1 VFFAYNA
8 TKTDILAA
16 LTAAQQWAGARCQES
31 LGIGVQYTEGRG
43 PFPAWLA
50 ELLLTSRFLTAFCL
64 LVSGCATWAPGVGAS
79 WSVDPC
85 RARSDPAVIAETVRR
100 AAAGSEREPG

>member
-1 VFFAYNA
+1 VPEGTGGRGRPRTGHLCAVFFAYNA

-43 PFPAWLA
+43 PFVTRHPL
-50 ELLLTSRFLTAFCL
+50 
-64 LVSGCATWAPGVGAS
+64 
-79 WSVDPC
+79 
-85 RARSDPAVIAETVRR
+85 
-100 AAAGSEREPG
+100 